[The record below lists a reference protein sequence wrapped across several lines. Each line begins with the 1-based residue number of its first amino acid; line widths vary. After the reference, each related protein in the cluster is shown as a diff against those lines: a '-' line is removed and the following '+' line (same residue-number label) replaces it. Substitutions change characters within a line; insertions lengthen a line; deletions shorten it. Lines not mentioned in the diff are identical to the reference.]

1 VLAEIRQLLELQRL
15 DERLA
20 DAEARR
26 VRLHRERSRFL
37 SQIDEARA
45 AVDVSRQELAQLQHD
60 SRMRNLEVDELDAQI
75 RAYQTRLDEG
85 IISFKEM
92 EDLRAKIASER
103 GRISQLEDEALAMM
117 EAIEAKTREQDDAE
131 RQLAER
137 EALLRDQIGGV
148 EAETEEVG
156 SQWETLTAERESTS
170 SAIPSYLLTQYE
182 TLHAKFADPVAVIRN
197 GTCGGCKLRLSGN
210 TTVRVR
216 GEMGVVTCEH
226 CSRILYTI

>member
-1 VLAEIRQLLELQRL
+1 MLAEIRQLLELQKL

-26 VRLHRERSRFL
+26 ARLHRERERLL

-45 AVDVSRQELAQLQHD
+45 AVEASRQELAQLQHD
-60 SRMRNLEVDELDAQI
+60 SRMRNLAVDELDAQI
-75 RAYQTRLDEG
+75 RTYRTRLDEG

-92 EDLRAKIASER
+92 EDLRVKIASER

-131 RQLAER
+131 RRLAER
-137 EALLRDQIGGV
+137 ESLLREQISGV
-148 EAETEEVG
+148 EAETAEAG
-156 SQWETLTAERESTS
+156 GQFETLTAERARS
-170 SAIPSYLLTQYE
+170 SSEIPPYLLTQYE

-210 TTVRVR
+210 TGERVR

-226 CSRILYTI
+226 CSRILYTV